1 MTPAQTREYRE
12 YAKTCPDRHEPKQP
26 RSKDSD
32 TLLAFSLALPSCG
45 HKDAKVTYCCSACPA
60 LAKNEKRDMIAETRA
75 RGLLV

>member
-1 MTPAQTREYRE
+1 MNNTQTREYRE
-12 YAKTCPDRHEPKQP
+12 YAEICPDRRLPDAPEK
-26 RSKDSD
+26 RDAES
-32 TLLAFSLALPSCG
+32 LLAFSLALPSCG